1 MLEARPAPSGGAEAC
16 EPLYPLGTPA
26 GKAQGS
32 RFLSR
37 PCSPARI
44 PPRNPG
50 RGAVEA
56 QLTTAPGWPRA
67 NRAPPGHA
75 RCRLTPGAG
84 AGAGG
89 RQGPGRGLR
98 QFSI

>member
-37 PCSPARI
+37 PCSPARV

-50 RGAVEA
+50 RGAVKA
-56 QLTTAPGWPRA
+56 QLTLAPGRPRA
-67 NRAPPGHA
+67 NRAPSGPRQVRTDPGSGSGWGG
-75 RCRLTPGAG
+75 GAG
-84 AGAGG
+84 TGT
-89 RQGPGRGLR
+89 P